1 MQFFRKVFISFVI
14 FSGLGLGCAQQRQAP
29 QASLQWNLPKPQ
41 DSRPRPTVLWT
52 FAEYFLQEM
61 ELELPCFPSI
71 WPAQGRVSSD
81 YGMRVSPIHR
91 DRRFHE
97 GMDIVAPL
105 GSPIFATADAVV
117 SFSGNKGGYGR
128 VLILD
133 HGLGFSTLYAHASK
147 IFAKA
152 GDFVRRGQ
160 IIAAVGRSG
169 DTTGPHLHYEVHVG
183 GSVRDPRAYGLA
195 IAH

>member
-1 MQFFRKVFISFVI
+1 MLFFRKIFISLII
-14 FSGLGLGCAQQRQAP
+14 FSGLGLGCTTQRPSP
-29 QASLQWNLPKPQ
+29 QAAIDVKCLNSQCERPQ
-41 DSRPRPTVLWT
+41 PPRNWT
-52 FAEYFLQEM
+52 FAEYFPKDL
-61 ELELPCFPSI
+61 ELELPCFPAI
-71 WPAQGRVSSD
+71 WPTQGWVTSD
-81 YGMRVSPIHR
+81 YGMRDSPIR
-91 DRRFHE
+91 RERRFHD
-97 GMDIVAPL
+97 GMDIAAPL

-147 IFAKA
+147 IFAKQ
-152 GDFVRRGQ
+152 GDFVRQGQ

-183 GSVRDPRAYGLA
+183 GKVRDPRAYGLVS
-195 IAH
+195 AH